1 MTERSEEVVTV
12 PEQEVARYVARV
24 RTTLADLPAGVRDE
38 LLEDLSEHLAEVAAE
53 GGGSLVE
60 RLGPPET
67 YAMELRAAAGLA
79 PPPAAV
85 NLDQR
90 VGAALRIG
98 RERLDA
104 VDRRLGRFLG
114 YDRLSDYLRL
124 LRPAWWVLRGYLVAM
139 LVSVF
144 TSGTSHGLLPRL
156 GDSTLAALLLLA
168 VTIPASIWL
177 GRRSDRLGRRP
188 RWLLNAATVLLVGFG
203 LIGLVNYTQ
212 MSYHYPQFQEV
223 YTDQYSGVRDVYVY
237 DSEGRLLEGVRL
249 FDQNGQPI
257 RLGEPWCP
265 EARQRIAPGGEYD
278 YDPYTSDLTQLP
290 YPYCPQGAPFRVR
303 PTVQPAPTDVPL
315 VPVSPSAPAST
326 EPSTSAGPSA
336 STPSP
341 VPAGSPEAAP
351 TTDTPSPTPTP

>member
-1 MTERSEEVVTV
+1 
-12 PEQEVARYVARV
+12 
-24 RTTLADLPAGVRDE
+24 
-38 LLEDLSEHLAEVAAE
+38 
-53 GGGSLVE
+53 
-60 RLGPPET
+60 
-67 YAMELRAAAGLA
+67 MELRAAAGLA

-139 LVSVF
+139 LVTVF

-212 MSYHYPQFQEV
+212 MSYRYAPVPGGLHRPVLRGPGRLRLRQRGPACWRV
-223 YTDQYSGVRDVYVY
+223 CGCSTRTASRSGSASPGVRRHG
-237 DSEGRLLEGVRL
+237 SGSRR
-249 FDQNGQPI
+249 
-257 RLGEPWCP
+257 
-265 EARQRIAPGGEYD
+265 A
-278 YDPYTSDLTQLP
+278 
-290 YPYCPQGAPFRVR
+290 
-303 PTVQPAPTDVPL
+303 
-315 VPVSPSAPAST
+315 AST
-326 EPSTSAGPSA
+326 TTTR
-336 STPSP
+336 TP
-341 VPAGSPEAAP
+341 A
-351 TTDTPSPTPTP
+351 T